1 MLHRHC
7 GILGAGGFGV
17 LRMIQDL
24 GCCTIMGMG
33 LLGNLGC
40 WGGSSGAGALSSPPR
55 LGPPSPP
62 RRSRKAALFLGR
74 KKPISG
80 PAFFRPRGCEKGGAG
95 QSPPKPATPPSP
107 PQLPPPPPLSGAGG
121 GTEGALGGQTEGRG
135 GGGGG
140 VEGGTDGQTDSTPTD
155 PPPVPPPPQFL
166 TGGRGEWP
174 VVAAW
179 PRPPAAIGCGPFPP
193 FPRRFM
199 NERGGGAGGGAL

>member
-1 MLHRHC
+1 MEMGVLHRHC

-155 PPPVPPPPQFL
+155 PPPVPPPS
-166 TGGRGEWP
+166 P
-174 VVAAW
+174 VSNW
-179 PRPPAAIGCGPFPP
+179 W
-193 FPRRFM
+193 
-199 NERGGGAGGGAL
+199 AGGVAGSSRLAPPPCRHWLWPLPSLPTPLYE